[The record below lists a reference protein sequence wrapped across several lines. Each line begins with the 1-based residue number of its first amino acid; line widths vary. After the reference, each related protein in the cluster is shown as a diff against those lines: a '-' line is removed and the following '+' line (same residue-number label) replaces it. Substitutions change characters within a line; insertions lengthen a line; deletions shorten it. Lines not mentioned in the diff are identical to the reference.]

1 MRYVF
6 DTSVIIGY
14 LRDEDVAA
22 DSLFFAAEQG
32 QVYISLI
39 SLMELY
45 PPTGQRK
52 RSNQQIASERRTIEQ
67 LCNLLGINIVPC
79 SAKSQQLALSILEK
93 YRVPLGRNAL
103 TDSLII
109 ATGITRRASLV
120 TTENKHHWF
129 SVGQSLSIKVLS
141 PIELLQE
148 A

>member
-6 DTSVIIGY
+6 DTSVIVDY

-45 PPTGQRK
+45 PPTER

-67 LCNLLGINIVPC
+67 LCNRLGINIVPC
-79 SAKSQQLALSILEK
+79 SARAQQLALSLLEK

-120 TTENKHHWF
+120 TKENKHHWF
-129 SVGQSLSIKVLS
+129 SVGQSLSIKVFS